1 MGIIRIDSASDP
13 RLDVYARLTDRQLR
27 SRLESTSGVLVAES
41 EKVVRLAIAQGLE
54 PFSLLLE
61 ERQVETQADLVRL
74 VEGMAGAEV
83 LEHAGHLEIRPVDD
97 LPVYVL
103 PH

>member
-1 MGIIRIDSASDP
+1 MGIIRIDSANDP

-41 EKVVRLAIAQGLE
+41 EKVVRLAIAQGLK

-83 LEHAGHLEIRPVDD
+83 LEHAGHL
-97 LPVYVL
+97 
-103 PH
+103 